1 MHVSCSRGNTLFRF
15 FAKFCTVK
23 ISHFFIFIAP
33 ICPITDNVYTEHIFR
48 SFLGNNIS
56 TRNGQVTL
64 VLIFDTSPRV
74 QLIDVTRNVLVL
86 KNEWKKETFIQIG
99 CLISSLIFKCECH
112 LRSVHFTYTIW
123 LLWRMSFIL
132 QYFWGWIDDAVSDTV
147 LTLQKIHVRE
157 GTTLACTIC
166 RWNNKCMWASIISN
180 QRPFPQRR
188 NLLLCLKFR
197 LSMVYCQHIV

>member
-1 MHVSCSRGNTLFRF
+1 MSG
-15 FAKFCTVK
+15 
-23 ISHFFIFIAP
+23 
-33 ICPITDNVYTEHIFR
+33 D
-48 SFLGNNIS
+48 IS
-56 TRNGQVTL
+56 TDIWYIPPSAINRC
-64 VLIFDTSPRV
+64 D
-74 QLIDVTRNVLVL
+74 
-86 KNEWKKETFIQIG
+86 KKCASFKKWMEEGNFHPNWVSNFFPNFQMRM
-99 CLISSLIFKCECH
+99 SSEECT
-112 LRSVHFTYTIW
+112 VHFTYTIW
-123 LLWRMSFIL
+123 LMWRMSFIL

-197 LSMVYCQHIV
+197 LSLVYCQHYNHILI

>member
-23 ISHFFIFIAP
+23 ISQFFIAP
-33 ICPITDNVYTEHIFR
+33 ICPITDCVYTEHIFR
-48 SFLGNNIS
+48 SFLGNDIS
-56 TRNGQVTL
+56 TRNCQVTL

-112 LRSVHFTYTIW
+112 LRSECTFHVYYLANVTNEFHFAIF
-123 LLWRMSFIL
+123 LGM
-132 QYFWGWIDDAVSDTV
+132 D
-147 LTLQKIHVRE
+147 
-157 GTTLACTIC
+157 
-166 RWNNKCMWASIISN
+166 
-180 QRPFPQRR
+180 
-188 NLLLCLKFR
+188 
-197 LSMVYCQHIV
+197 